1 MQKIRNVAGKLADVR
16 ALLGGSLMV
25 SAAFAHAELPPEATA
40 AFLQVKT
47 DAGSM
52 ISEAWPL
59 LVAVTVGFVLMKLF
73 KRGVNK
79 AT

>member
-1 MQKIRNVAGKLADVR
+1 MYKVRNLAVMASTGA
-16 ALLGGSLMV
+16 ALALGMV
-25 SAAFAHAELPPEATA
+25 SSAMAELPPEATA
-40 AFLQVKT
+40 AFTSVKT
-47 DAGSM
+47 DATDM
-52 ISEAWPL
+52 IAAGWPL